1 MKRSIVLS
9 IVFFIITAASAYS
22 QTTTQPTAQPAVQ
35 TTAQTSVHSADGSVE
50 EPIHFGFK
58 AGTNLFKLSGKSF
71 DDNFKFG
78 YSAGIYAEKAFKGR
92 FGLQAELIVNEAVA
106 RTSDQIGALY
116 PGIGVSFQNTTMNY
130 ISLPILLTFKASDA
144 FTILLGPQ
152 YGYMFYQTEG
162 VSQTP
167 LGPKDAFKKNDFS
180 AILGAQLRLSNKM
193 QLGARY
199 LVQYTQLN
207 NIDDNSDSWK
217 LSGLQLYVMFKF
229 K

>member
-9 IVFFIITAASAYS
+9 IVLLTIIAASAYS
-22 QTTTQPTAQPAVQ
+22 QTTTQPTVQPAFQATVQ
-35 TTAQTSVHSADGSVE
+35 TPVRAADRAAE
-50 EPIHFGFK
+50 ESIHFGFK

-78 YSAGIYAEKAFKGR
+78 YSAGVYAEKVLKGR

-106 RTSDQIGALY
+106 RTSDQFGAIY
-116 PGIGVSFQNTTMNY
+116 PGIGVSFQNTTLNY
-130 ISLPILLTFKASDA
+130 ISLPILLTFKATDA

-152 YGYMFYQTEG
+152 YGYMFYQTQG

-217 LSGLQLYVMFKF
+217 LQGLQLYVMFKF